1 MPRKNNKKRS
11 RSNKGKKGTTDQ
23 QQRIIERMQQY
34 DRDYA
39 DGLVGASTRSG
50 FNEGSGVKRA
60 RYKKC
65 VDRSEHAS
73 GGNQGMLIAC
83 SLSFKHNLY
92 AQHPMLLLIHMIA
105 GVCGFITPDIYHPP
119 PPTAGVNKPWGLDHD
134 VQTRLKR
141 MYGPSVVNY
150 PNPFTV
156 FGLWAVGG
164 PNFRCR
170 ISCDDNN
177 MNTENVTTRGDHSI
191 QCGMINFF
199 RCAFYAQESEVNFF
213 GPKRTDEEQDVD
225 NDDFKYLWA
234 NRLFNLKE
242 VLKKL
247 RDDPEFDGEGDE
259 YKLTFEG
266 SSRLPNNTQI
276 RHFDEAKTIHD
287 FMRNLILYAHERIN
301 AAIEGDDYSTDVGY
315 SSISHREVTRE
326 QIDTVIQDEEFTDD
340 LKEAEQKQLRN
351 ILLREEMKP
360 YGAALNHRGGKLIHH
375 STVLTNR
382 TKRGQRIEKEK
393 FVKTEL
399 ARMMKNNAKRS
410 EEVIRYFRTFLQ
422 KIETVFKDR
431 QDLLDRWGYYYMN
444 VDGSQKRFFPLLLSG
459 SNLFKNQQK
468 SLHGAP
474 EEKLAPVQIATAGAM
489 KYMPRDL
496 EWWSIAMNVDYQH
509 LIQEPRLKQK
519 VIKAR
524 EDKLLSNRQGYLAV
538 CASSRE
544 AKNMRNQH
552 ITKHTKPQYLAMK
565 FWTKAQFDD
574 ITGRNRRR

>member
-11 RSNKGKKGTTDQ
+11 RSKKGKKRRSDQ
-23 QQRIIERMQQY
+23 QQQIS
-34 DRDYA
+34 A
-39 DGLVGASTRSG
+39 DGASSG
-50 FNEGSGVKRA
+50 SNEGSEVKRT

-73 GGNQGMLIAC
+73 GGNQGMLIGC

-92 AQHPMLLLIHMIA
+92 AQHPMLLLVHMIA
-105 GVCGFITPDIYHPP
+105 GACGFIIPDIYHPP
-119 PPTAGVNKPWGLDHD
+119 PPTAGVNKPWGLDQD
-134 VQTRLKR
+134 VQARLKR
-141 MYGPSVVNY
+141 MFGPSVVNY

-199 RCAFYAQESEVNFF
+199 RCAFYAPETEVNFF
-213 GPKRTDEEQDVD
+213 GPTRTANEQDISHGE
-225 NDDFKYLWA
+225 FKYLWA

-259 YKLTFEG
+259 YKLKFEG

-276 RHFDEAKTIHD
+276 REFHEEKNIHD

-301 AAIEGDDYSTDVGY
+301 EAIEGDDYSSDVGY
-315 SSISHREVTRE
+315 SSISHREVTRG
-326 QIDTVIQDEEFTDD
+326 QIDTVIEDDEFTDE
-340 LKEAEQKQLRN
+340 LKEEEQKQLRN

-360 YGAALNHRGGKLIHH
+360 FGAALCHRGGKLIHH
-375 STVLTNR
+375 NTVRNNR
-382 TKRGQRIEKEK
+382 RGKTPRQ

-399 ARMMKNNAKRS
+399 TRMMKNNAKRS
-410 EEVIRYFRTFLQ
+410 EEVIRYFRTLLQ

-431 QDLLDRWGYYYMN
+431 QDLLDKWGYYYMN
-444 VDGSQKRFFPLLLSG
+444 VNGSEKRFFPLLLSG

-496 EWWSIAMNVDYQH
+496 DWWSIAMNVDYQH
-509 LIQEPRLKQK
+509 LIQEDRLKRK
-519 VIKAR
+519 VVKKR
-524 EDKLLSNRQGYLAV
+524 EDKLLSNRQGYLAT

-544 AKNMRNQH
+544 AKNILGDDEH

-565 FWTKAQFDD
+565 YWTKAQFDTACG
-574 ITGRNRRR
+574 INR